1 MQVGVATAVSVTASG
16 RVAVSQKRMA
26 TLTAGITGAGTTGA
40 TNGVATGTAATGAV
54 TATIGGQVV
63 STTAPGGRT
72 RGTDETTGVV
82 VRRSV
87 SAFPSP
93 RFRTRFSP
101 ETSSAVHG
109 ASCAPWAAPT
119 LKTSL
124 GTW

>member
-1 MQVGVATAVSVTASG
+1 MQVGVAAAVSVTASG

-54 TATIGGQVV
+54 TATVGGRVV

-72 RGTDETTGVV
+72 RRTDETTGVV

-87 SAFPSP
+87 SVFPSP